1 MSDLF
6 RDSSL
11 AFFIVSWKGN
21 LETSETASSNRR
33 TEQRFVNMPSAVIYL
48 IITWAETKILI
59 DPHRDNELHYP
70 SFDGFHAQLDC
81 KVTNVLEKWG
91 ETRLRLVCLPTE
103 LRTSCVSPY
112 GAPYVLSTSLQFSR
126 ALAALYVLCNGTAW
140 SYWETSRFF
149 LSPGWS
155 GWKIWEGSHD
165 YQGEQSGDQSSPTEY
180 KGEL

>member
-21 LETSETASSNRR
+21 FETSETASSNRR

-59 DPHRDNELHYP
+59 DPHRDNELHHP

-103 LRTSCVSPY
+103 LRTSCLPLYNSL
-112 GAPYVLSTSLQFSR
+112 VLLPLFTCFATEQHGRIRRPVVFSYLLGGVGERYERDHMIIRGNRAGISHRQQITKENYKNWTSIN
-126 ALAALYVLCNGTAW
+126 C
-140 SYWETSRFF
+140 
-149 LSPGWS
+149 
-155 GWKIWEGSHD
+155 
-165 YQGEQSGDQSSPTEY
+165 
-180 KGEL
+180 